1 MFKNIVVGTDGS
13 PTASEAVEQAI
24 LLAATHGAQLHVVAA
39 YRVTTMAMAAPEAMA
54 AGVAVQVQ
62 AEQSEGTERLLKEAE
77 SHAKASGVEVSTH
90 AIGGE
95 PADAIIDVADEYDAD
110 LIVVGNRGMAG
121 ARRFLLGSVPNRVS
135 HHAGCSVMI
144 VRTC

>member
-1 MFKNIVVGTDGS
+1 MFDTIVVGTDGS

-24 LLAATHGAQLHVVAA
+24 RLAAVHGAHLHVVSAFRTPA
-39 YRVTTMAMAAPEAMA
+39 MAMSAPEAMS
-54 AGVAVQVQ
+54 AGVAVEVQ
-62 AEQSEGTERLLKEAE
+62 AERSEEAE
-77 SHAKASGVEVSTH
+77 ALLAEAAKQAKAAGIEVSTH
-90 AIGGE
+90 AVLGE
-95 PADAIIDVADEYDAD
+95 PADGIIDVADELKAD

-135 HHAGCSVMI
+135 HHAGCSVLI